1 MKNIAVLGYGTVG
14 SGVVELLENNRE
26 IIEQRIGEEFRVK
39 YILDIRDFPDD
50 KYQDKHVKD
59 FNIILDDAEIDIVA
73 EAIGGATIA
82 YEYTK
87 KLLEAGKS
95 VVTSNKELVSKKGPE
110 LIKIAKE
117 NNVKYLFEASVGGG
131 IPIIHPILNC
141 LVANEI
147 YEIVGI
153 LNGTTNY
160 ILTKMINENK
170 TFEETLKEAQDLGY
184 AESNPA
190 ADVEGNDTCRKISIL
205 SSLALG
211 KYINPDKIYT
221 KGITEVSLED
231 IEKADKQGYVVK
243 LVGYYK
249 KLTNDR
255 IQVFVSPCAISKKH
269 LLANVED
276 VFNKVIVRGDATGEV
291 AFYGKG
297 AGKFPTASAVCSDI
311 IECINGTI
319 QPKINEENSVQIQ
332 SFEDIKFEYIKGTNI
347 PILK

>member
-14 SGVVELLENNRE
+14 SGVVELLDKNSE
-26 IIEQRIGEEFRVK
+26 IIKQRTGDEFKVK
-39 YILDIRDFPDD
+39 YILDIRDFSND
-50 KYQDKHVKD
+50 KYQDKHIKD
-59 FNIILDDAEIDIVA
+59 FNIILNDSEIDIVA

-87 KLLEAGKS
+87 RLLEAGKN
-95 VVTSNKELVSKKGPE
+95 VVTSNKELVSKKGTE
-110 LIKIAKE
+110 LLKIAKE
-117 NNVKYLFEASVGGG
+117 NNVKYLYEASVGGG

-141 LVANEI
+141 IVSNEI

-160 ILTKMINENK
+160 ILTKMVNENK
-170 TFEETLKEAQDLGY
+170 TFEEALREAQNLGY
-184 AESNPA
+184 AESNPS
-190 ADVEGNDTCRKISIL
+190 ADIDGHDTCRKISIL

-211 KYINPDKIYT
+211 KYVNPDNIYT

-231 IEKADKQGYVVK
+231 IEKADKQGYVIK
-243 LVGYYK
+243 LIGYYK
-249 KLTNDR
+249 RLSNDK
-255 IQVFVSPCAISKKH
+255 IKIFVSPCAINKKH

-276 VFNKVIVRGDATGEV
+276 VFNQIIVRGDAIGEV

-311 IECINGTI
+311 IECIKDTI
-319 QPKINEENSVQIQ
+319 KPNIQENSSVKIEK
-332 SFEDIKFEYIKGTNI
+332 FDNIKFEYIEGTQI
-347 PILK
+347 PIIE